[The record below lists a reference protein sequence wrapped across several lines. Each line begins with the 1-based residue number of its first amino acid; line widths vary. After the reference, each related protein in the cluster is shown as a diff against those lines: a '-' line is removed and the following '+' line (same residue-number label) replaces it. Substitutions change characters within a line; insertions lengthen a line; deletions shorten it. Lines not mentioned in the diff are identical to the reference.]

1 MIGRTIS
8 HYKILEKLGE
18 GGMGVVYKAHDTKL
32 DRDVALKF
40 LPLELT
46 KDRDARE
53 RFIHEAKAASGLD
66 HTNICTIYEVDE
78 TDNNQLYIAMAC
90 YDGET
95 LKDKI
100 ERSPLK
106 VEDAVDITT
115 QIAFGLSKAHE
126 KSIVHRDIKPAN
138 ILITTDGTVKI
149 LDFGLAKLRGL
160 TKLTKTGSTVGTAP
174 YMSPE
179 QARGET
185 VDHRTDI
192 WSLGV
197 VLYEMLTGQ
206 LPFKGDY
213 EQAIAYQITNVVP
226 EPVTGLRSGIPL
238 ELERVVNKCLE
249 KNPDERYQTASDLS
263 ADLKHIQR
271 TISQSITPT
280 AQLKQIPVRNKK
292 YWYLMAGAVI
302 TVLVAVG
309 IYFFIFL
316 TQPSSV
322 NKRTIAVLPFTN
334 LSGNQEDEYFT
345 DGIMEDILTQLSKI
359 GELNVI
365 SRTTMMQYKGMNK
378 SLRDIGT
385 EVHAGVVLEGSARRS
400 GNRIRISSQL
410 IDAETDKHLWAETY
424 DRDMQ
429 DVFAIQ
435 SDVAKQI
442 AAALAVKLAPR
453 EKELIEKKPTENME
467 AYNYYL
473 KGREYYYRYKKE
485 DNEEA
490 IKLFKKAIAIDP
502 NYALAWAGL
511 GDAYAQRPDRYGYS
525 SWWLDSARIVINK
538 SIEIDSSSAEAYKAL
553 GNVYLLKG
561 YKDSSLT
568 AYLRAVKFNSNYLP
582 AITQVGRA
590 YFLRGEFSKSI
601 PWYNNA
607 IHGDPLIAGTYANL
621 GNVYRIVGKFEK
633 AEQYLRKA
641 SDLQFDNKAVF
652 MYLTQFYLSQGRDRE
667 ATDIRMRIVASDYHN
682 PSILEWAGDVAAV
695 TGNLTDARQY
705 YQRSLAL
712 RAPNETINDSSGG
725 TMLAYIYMKE
735 GKRIRAEKILTKEM
749 ILSKEYIKGGSQGSL
764 PEYTLAMICAIRG
777 ERKDACTYIEKAIE
791 MGGRDYQMVVRD
803 PRFENIRNDEEFKKL
818 IAQMKAKVD
827 EQRKLIEQMEKE
839 ESQ

>member
-1 MIGRTIS
+1 
-8 HYKILEKLGE
+8 
-18 GGMGVVYKAHDTKL
+18 
-32 DRDVALKF
+32 
-40 LPLELT
+40 
-46 KDRDARE
+46 
-53 RFIHEAKAASGLD
+53 
-66 HTNICTIYEVDE
+66 
-78 TDNNQLYIAMAC
+78 
-90 YDGET
+90 
-95 LKDKI
+95 
-100 ERSPLK
+100 
-106 VEDAVDITT
+106 
-115 QIAFGLSKAHE
+115 
-126 KSIVHRDIKPAN
+126 
-138 ILITTDGTVKI
+138 
-149 LDFGLAKLRGL
+149 
-160 TKLTKTGSTVGTAP
+160 
-174 YMSPE
+174 
-179 QARGET
+179 
-185 VDHRTDI
+185 
-192 WSLGV
+192 
-197 VLYEMLTGQ
+197 MLTGQ

-365 SRTTMMQYKGMNK
+365 SRTTMMQYKGMKK
-378 SLRDIGT
+378 SLRDIGN
-385 EVHAGVVLEGSARRS
+385 EVHAGVVLEGSARRF

-442 AAALAVKLAPR
+442 AAALRVKLAPK

-473 KGREYYYRYKKE
+473 KGREYYSRFKKQ
-485 DNEEA
+485 DNENA
-490 IKLFKKAIAIDP
+490 IELFKKAIAIDP

-511 GDAYAQRPDRYGYS
+511 ADAYSQRAPRYGFPFM
-525 SWWLDSARIVINK
+525 WLDSALTVSK
-538 SIEIDSSSAEAYKAL
+538 KAIELDNSSAEAYKAL
-553 GNVYLLKG
+553 GLVYIFKG
-561 YKDSSLT
+561 YYDSSIS
-568 AYLRAVKFNSNYLP
+568 ANLRAVELNPNYWP
-582 AITQVGRA
+582 AIGNIGYNYYTLGELCQS
-590 YFLRGEFSKSI
+590 LR
-601 PWYNNA
+601 WYNRA
-607 IHGDPLIAGTYANL
+607 VHGAPMLPLSYAST
-621 GNVYRIVGKFEK
+621 GNIYRLVGEYGK

-641 SDLQFDNKAVF
+641 SDLQFDESDTYQRES
-652 MYLTQFYLSQGRDRE
+652 MLYLSMGRNRE
-667 ATDIRMRIVASDYHN
+667 AADLINTLSASISDN
-682 PSILEWAGDVAAV
+682 PRFHEWAGYV
-695 TGNLTDARQY
+695 TSMMGDLTKAKEY
-705 YQRSLAL
+705 YQRSLSL
-712 RAPNETINDSSGG
+712 RASNETINDSSGG
-725 TMLAYIYMKE
+725 TMLAYIFIKE
-735 GKRIRAEKILTKEM
+735 GKPGQAEKILTKEM
-749 ILSKEYIKGGSQGSL
+749 ILAKEDIKRGVQGGR
-764 PEYTLAMICAIRG
+764 PEYTFAVIYAMRG
-777 ERKDACTYIEKAIE
+777 EKKDAFTYLEKAIE
-791 MGGRDYQMVVRD
+791 RGQRDYQMAVRD

-818 IAQMKAKVD
+818 IAQMKAKCD
-827 EQRKLIEQMEKE
+827 EQKKLIEQMEKE